1 MHKPMEV
8 KEVIKNLLSKYD
20 TNKKSTIKTLLHNH
34 KVVHDDAQ
42 LKVFLLNIKST
53 IKIEI
58 EETNDK
64 TSFYKNIL
72 NQIGK
77 AHKAVHTNQQNK
89 LILAKKIASLCSR
102 EIKRALQKTGRTNI
116 SIKGKKFWKELQ
128 STNKESKEIKRKA
141 QREENE
147 RRKKELEKSE
157 AERQARKLDFLI
169 NQTELYS
176 HFVLNKKKI
185 DLQITETD
193 ESSLQD
199 AQSQALKAAEKQREI
214 VNEYGHT
221 EVENISQQPEIL
233 KAELKEYQF
242 KGLKW
247 LANLYNQGLNGILAD
262 DMGLGK
268 TVQSISLLAYLFE
281 SKNLTGPFLVV
292 TPTSTLPNWSSE
304 LERFLP
310 TFSVLKYWGADRKKM
325 KFNRFNLVLTS
336 YSIVQID
343 EKIFNKTK
351 WQYMILDE
359 AQAIKS
365 NKSQR
370 WNKLLKIP
378 CRNRLLLTGTP
389 IQNNLKELWSL
400 LHFIMPTL
408 FDSLVEF
415 EDWFMKMNSDR
426 LERLHLIL
434 KPFMLRREKK
444 DVATELKEKKIKVIF
459 TDLSYRQRTMYEM
472 LEKRCPVDLKD
483 AEVANVL
490 IHYRKVCNH
499 PDLFHKSE
507 VETGLFLKDQ
517 DNKSLIK
524 KEIPNEIFQ
533 LRNEEK
539 TKLNFIKNL
548 RKEEEMSFEIKK
560 DFDKFM
566 FLKKIQHTF
575 NEKMTK
581 QIENMPL
588 FYHEKVYNLPFD
600 IKTEKLDP
608 EVKRIKTNGL
618 KFKLPELSNF
628 ILESGKLQVID
639 LLLAKLKEKHHRP
652 LIYFQMTKM
661 MSLFEDYL
669 KLKKYSYLRLDGST
683 KLNERRELVRKWQN
697 EDIFIFLL
705 STRAGGLGINLT
717 AADTVIFYDSDWNP
731 TVDKQAMDR
740 AHRLGQLRD
749 VTVYKLVCKNTVEE
763 RIMEM
768 ASKKDEIQ
776 RMVIEKGNF
785 EGADI

>member
-1 MHKPMEV
+1 MSK
-8 KEVIKNLLSKYD
+8 KESITSLLLKYEQ
-20 TNKKSTIKTLLHNH
+20 NKKPTVKSILRNH
-34 KVVHDDAQ
+34 KIVHDDAY
-42 LKVFLLNIKST
+42 LKPFILKIRST
-53 IKIEI
+53 IKVEPICVD
-58 EETNDK
+58 DK
-64 TSFYKNIL
+64 TMQYKNIIQQL
-72 NQIGK
+72 SK
-77 AHKAVHTNQQNK
+77 AHKAVYTNQQNR
-89 LILAKKIASLCSR
+89 LILAKKISSLCMR

-116 SIKGKKFWKELQ
+116 NLKGRKYWREMQ
-128 STNKESKEIKRKA
+128 TTNKESKEIKRKI
-141 QREENE
+141 QKE
-147 RRKKELEKSE
+147 ELEKKKKEIEKNE

-169 NQTELYS
+169 SQTELYS
-176 HFVLNKKKI
+176 HFVLNKKKG
-185 DLQITETD
+185 DLQISD
-193 ESSLQD
+193 LDDSSLES
-199 AQSQALKAAEKQREI
+199 AKEKALEAAEKQKEI
-214 VNEYGHT
+214 VNEYGT
-221 EVENISQQPEIL
+221 VEVENIEEQPKIL
-233 KAELKEYQF
+233 KAQLKEYQF

-268 TVQSISLLAYLFE
+268 TVQSISLLAYLYE

-292 TPTSTLPNWSSE
+292 TPTSTLPNWASE

-310 TFSVLKYWGADRKKM
+310 EFSVLKYWGADRKKM

-343 EKIFNKTK
+343 EKVFNKTK

-426 LERLHLIL
+426 LERLHIIL

-444 DVATELKEKKIKVIF
+444 DVATELKEKKIKVIY
-459 TDLSYRQRTMYEM
+459 TDLSFRQKNMYKM

-490 IHYRKVCNH
+490 VHYRKVCNH
-499 PDLFHKSE
+499 PDLFHKPE
-507 VETGLFLKDQ
+507 VEAGLVLKDV
-517 DNKSLIK
+517 DNKSLVTL
-524 KEIPNEIFQ
+524 EIPNEIFK
-533 LRNEEK
+533 LKEEQ
-539 TKLNFIKNL
+539 NSNYIKNL
-548 RKEEEMSFEIKK
+548 QNKREILFNQEEELDKRFFKRNFVQEVQKK
-560 DFDKFM
+560 YKDSYKN
-566 FLKKIQHTF
+566 I
-575 NEKMTK
+575 
-581 QIENMPL
+581 PL
-588 FYHEKVYNLPFD
+588 FYHERVQNSSFN
-600 IKTEKLDP
+600 IKTEHLNP
-608 EVKRIKTNGL
+608 QVKRIKTKGN
-618 KFKLPELSNF
+618 KIKLPEMSNF
-628 ILESGKLQVID
+628 ILESGKLQVLD
-639 LLLAKLKEKHHRP
+639 LLLSKLKEKNHRP

-669 KLKKYSYLRLDGST
+669 KIKKYSYLRLDGST
-683 KLNERRELVRKWQN
+683 KLNERRDLVKRWQN

-749 VTVYKLVCKNTVEE
+749 VTVYKLVCRDTVEE
-763 RIMEM
+763 RVMEM

-776 RMVIEKGNF
+776 KMVIEKGNF